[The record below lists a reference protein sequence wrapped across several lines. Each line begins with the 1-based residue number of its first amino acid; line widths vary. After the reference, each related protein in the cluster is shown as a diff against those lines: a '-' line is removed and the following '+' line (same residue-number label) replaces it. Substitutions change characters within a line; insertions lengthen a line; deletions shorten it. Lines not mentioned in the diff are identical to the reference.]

1 MENKIWSKKTRW
13 VISVIFA
20 VIFVFVSGNDDSI
33 DSTSADIY
41 SVETIEGT
49 EKCLV
54 NTDLEYPSKSNIM
67 GAFKFSSDGTF
78 NSSSTMFGGMT
89 TWGNWSVSR
98 PGMIRLRYTR
108 STTGNIPNNRTITLK
123 NRSSLLVGSTEYTK

>member
-1 MENKIWSKKTRW
+1 
-13 VISVIFA
+13 
-20 VIFVFVSGNDDSI
+20 
-33 DSTSADIY
+33 
-41 SVETIEGT
+41 
-49 EKCLV
+49 
-54 NTDLEYPSKSNIM
+54 M